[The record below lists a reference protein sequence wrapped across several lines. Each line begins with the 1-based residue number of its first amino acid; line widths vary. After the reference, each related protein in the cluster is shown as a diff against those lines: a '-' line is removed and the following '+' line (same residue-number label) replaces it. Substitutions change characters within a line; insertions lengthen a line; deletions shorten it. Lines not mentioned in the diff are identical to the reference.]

1 MRVWRYLWILVILV
15 CVISALQAGRT
26 EAQIVARVGHGG
38 SDTHAFHIWSMKF
51 AEEAGRLTNGK
62 LKVQVFPNSQL
73 GKERDMAEGLIIGTL
88 ELCVV
93 GTGTVLPVWVP
104 EIGVM
109 DAPFIYRDYKHFYNV
124 QDGAV
129 GAELK
134 TKLEAKGMKHIGWAD
149 IGTREMTN
157 SKRPI
162 TKPADLVGLKM
173 RVPDSKVYV
182 AMMKALGATV
192 VPVNFAELYMALQQ
206 GVADGQENPPTVIR
220 SMNYWEVQKYL
231 SLTDHIYSGSSG
243 LVSTK
248 WLAQQPADIRAAIE
262 KAGQFA
268 TAYTRPWVRDDN
280 QKSLDFLKAK
290 GVFVNT
296 VDQEAFRKATEVV
309 YRELADV
316 FPPDLVRRIRDTR

>member
-1 MRVWRYLWILVILV
+1 MQTWRRLLILA
-15 CVISALQAGRT
+15 ALICLGGVLPIGQVD
-26 EAQIVARVGHGG
+26 AQVVARLGHGG
-38 SDTHAFHIWSMKF
+38 SDTHPFHIWSVKF
-51 AEEAGRLTNGK
+51 AEEAGKLTNGR

-73 GKERDMAEGLIIGTL
+73 GKERDMAEALLLGTL

-104 EIGVM
+104 EIGVL
-109 DAPFIYRDYKHFYNV
+109 DAPFLYRDLDHFYKV

-134 TKLEAKGMKHIGWAD
+134 AKLEAKGMKHIGWAD
-149 IGTREMTN
+149 IGARDMTN
-157 SKRPI
+157 NKRPI
-162 TKPADLVGLKM
+162 TKPADMVGLKM

-206 GVADGQENPPTVIR
+206 GVADGQENPPTTIR

-231 SLTDHIYSGSSG
+231 SLTEHIYSGASG

-248 WLAQQPADIRAAIE
+248 WLAGQPAELRAAVE
-262 KAGQFA
+262 KAGQLA
-268 TAYTRPWVRDDN
+268 TEYTRPWVREDN
-280 QKSLDFLKAK
+280 QKSMEFLKAK
-290 GVFVNT
+290 GILVNT
-296 VDQEAFRKATEVV
+296 VDKDAFQKATEVV
-309 YRELADV
+309 YREMADV
-316 FPPDLVRRIRDTR
+316 YPPDLVRRIRETR

>member
-1 MRVWRYLWILVILV
+1 MVMVVV
-15 CVISALQAGRT
+15 CVVGGLQTGRV
-26 EAQIVARVGHGG
+26 EAQVVARLGHGG
-38 SDTHAFHIWSMKF
+38 SETHPFHIWSMKL
-51 AEEAGRLTNGK
+51 AEEAAKLTNGK
-62 LKVQVFPNSQL
+62 LKIQVFPNSQL

-88 ELCVV
+88 EMCVV

-104 EIGVM
+104 EIGVL
-109 DAPFIYRDYKHFYNV
+109 DAPFIYRDFDHFYAV

-134 TKLEAKGMKHIGWAD
+134 AKLEAKGMKHLGWAD
-149 IGTREMTN
+149 IGARDMTN
-157 SKRPI
+157 NRRPI

-206 GVADGQENPPTVIR
+206 GVADGEENPPTTVR

-231 SLTDHIYSGSSG
+231 SLTDHIFSGASG

-248 WLAQQPADIRAAIE
+248 WLAQQPADIRAAVE
-262 KAGQFA
+262 KAGQQA
-268 TAYTRPWVRDDN
+268 TAYTRPWVREDN
-280 QKSLDFLKAK
+280 QKSMEFLKSK
-290 GVFVNT
+290 GMQVNT
-296 VDQEAFRKATEVV
+296 VDQDAFRKATESI
-309 YRELADV
+309 YKDLADV
-316 FPPDLVRRIRDTR
+316 FPPDLVRRIRETR